1 MKIINDVETLTL
13 VGHENNKNL
22 QQMNNLNL
30 NGNTFEMRALL
41 VVLTLD
47 RLWRKNNKC
56 DKFAE
61 IIPSVAIFAATKF
74 LFVLFTSLQPIVC
87 KCTWRVSLK
96 YFSGVQFKYCFVLLL
111 PLSCLLF
118 CILKMDLMSIRC
130 I

>member
-1 MKIINDVETLTL
+1 
-13 VGHENNKNL
+13 
-22 QQMNNLNL
+22 MNNLNL

-96 YFSGVQFKYCFVLLL
+96 YFFWRTIQV
-111 PLSCLLF
+111 LF
-118 CILKMDLMSIRC
+118 CTVVTSLLSAFLHFENGSHVYKMHIMT
-130 I
+130 